1 MFYMLEF
8 VCCLVGKSIWLLK
21 KKKGRSREREGERK
35 RERDERGEGKKEP
48 TGEAEKASPL
58 NSQTELS
65 LEAGFTSSCISLSK

>member
-8 VCCLVGKSIWLLK
+8 VCCLAGKSIWLL
-21 KKKGRSREREGERK
+21 KKKGRSREREGVRK